1 MKNSIKS
8 IICLAI
14 ILFATTFT
22 ACKKDK
28 TLILPDE
35 ALALLPKQFADELF
49 KNGFD
54 FYTGNNPAIIDNI
67 YLFQPINDFDNS
79 GYFKKGESAS
89 NAKIKIANQL
99 GQNADI
105 FIYNWVLG
113 KYDTSIANI
122 IIGDG
127 NKITAI
133 AQAQGISDNITYK
146 YDYVFTGVLTS
157 SGLANIKFAFVMV
170 DNPGAVGISKTGTIR
185 MFHDRDKLA
194 EFTNT
199 FRTGNTI
206 QSSEN
211 TSLKNMFSL

>member
-1 MKNSIKS
+1 MR
-8 IICLAI
+8 
-14 ILFATTFT
+14 
-22 ACKKDK
+22 
-28 TLILPDE
+28 
-35 ALALLPKQFADELF
+35 
-49 KNGFD
+49 
-54 FYTGNNPAIIDNI
+54 
-67 YLFQPINDFDNS
+67 
-79 GYFKKGESAS
+79 ES
-89 NAKIKIANQL
+89 KL
-99 GQNADI
+99 